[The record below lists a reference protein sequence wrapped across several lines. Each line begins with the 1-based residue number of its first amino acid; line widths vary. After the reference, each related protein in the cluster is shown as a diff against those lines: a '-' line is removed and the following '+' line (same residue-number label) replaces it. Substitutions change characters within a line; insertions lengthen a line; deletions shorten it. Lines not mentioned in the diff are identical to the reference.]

1 MRNNLM
7 RVVLVA
13 ISLVIFTGSIL
24 TGYMLLN
31 LDKREI
37 IEVNIGE
44 DGSETVEF
52 SSVNIKP
59 GDSDEYVLA
68 LTSQLPGDCVL
79 TLDFE
84 EIEKGKL
91 KQYLDVKIEM
101 EGETLYEG
109 SLEDLFEEENVLT
122 KRCQIKKRKKYEI
135 KVTYSMPLEVG
146 NEAKRATADFL
157 LNITLSNE

>member
-1 MRNNLM
+1 MRNGVM
-7 RVVLVA
+7 RVVLVVV
-13 ISLVIFTGSIL
+13 SLVILIGTGV

-44 DGSETVEF
+44 DGSESVEF
-52 SSVNIKP
+52 SSINIKP
-59 GDSDEYVLA
+59 GDTDEYVLA
-68 LTSQLPGDCVL
+68 LTSQLPGDCIL
-79 TLDFE
+79 TLDFD
-84 EIEKGKL
+84 EIEEGKL
-91 KQYLDVKIEM
+91 KQYIDVKIEF

-109 SLEDLFEEENVLT
+109 KLEDLFEEETVLT
-122 KRCQIKKRKKYEI
+122 KGCRIKKRTQYEL

-146 NEAKRATADFL
+146 NEAKRTVADFL

>member
-31 LDKREI
+31 LNKREI

-44 DGSETVEF
+44 DGSETVAF

-59 GDSDEYVLA
+59 GDSDAYVLA

-79 TLDFE
+79 TMDFE
-84 EIEKGKL
+84 EVDKGKL
-91 KQYLDVKIEM
+91 KKYLDVKIEF

-109 SLEDLFEEENVLT
+109 SLEDLLEDENAIT
-122 KRCQIKKRKKYEI
+122 TRCQIKKRHKYEI

-146 NEAKRATADFL
+146 NDAKGAISDFL